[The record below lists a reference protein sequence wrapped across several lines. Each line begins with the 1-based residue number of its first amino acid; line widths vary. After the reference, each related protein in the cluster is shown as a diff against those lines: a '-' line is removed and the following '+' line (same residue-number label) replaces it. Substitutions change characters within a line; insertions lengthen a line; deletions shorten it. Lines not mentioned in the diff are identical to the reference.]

1 MAMRGL
7 LPTRLV
13 LDERESL
20 DSFLERL
27 AVANGFSPPYL
38 LRLLTAAERSDCPS
52 AAFMMIK
59 PDPLIITRIA
69 SFSGLDEVSVAQATL
84 VRFDD
89 GLPLYLDGL
98 DPLRRHTFRHVATQG
113 WFPQFGSQACPMCL
127 GEDGIWQL
135 EWRLPLAATCPHHGV
150 FLITRC
156 TGCGR
161 RFRTHRYSPLRPLA
175 GPQQLCANPVGLRN
189 PCRHSVLRHVS
200 ESAPPAVLNTATI
213 LRKALAGE
221 TVSMLG
227 RRVDPRLFLAETRH
241 LATLLL
247 HLLSQPDGPQLR
259 NWAETLHA
267 EARERTTNHRG
278 PRWAISPP
286 QSAVIRGQV
295 LTEATDMLQQ
305 THIDDAAT
313 RLGSWLGLIAEVG
326 NGPSAWLVNRTT
338 RTPTMDQLI
347 NATVRRRHHL
357 GRRLSKARTES
368 LQASSIPQLVD
379 ADIYSTCFGGMLG
392 GYEWTGRL
400 YVSLCLVRVV
410 ADVANWSDAASKISL
425 APAIGARAARAAS
438 ARMRVSPKAFAEAV
452 DAATHMLPCT
462 RNFREREARVR
473 ALTRNPDSWF
483 EAWRTT
489 TVPHRRPTSSP
500 YAITWMWCEVAQ
512 GLLDASPA
520 WPEPPAREIK
530 AAYRVFRDRLS
541 EPAQTALRS
550 LALDQSSPP
559 HPME

>member
-1 MAMRGL
+1 MRGL

-326 NGPSAWLVNRTT
+326 NGPSCNSQTGCE
-338 RTPTMDQLI
+338 
-347 NATVRRRHHL
+347 RR
-357 GRRLSKARTES
+357 G
-368 LQASSIPQLVD
+368 
-379 ADIYSTCFGGMLG
+379 
-392 GYEWTGRL
+392 
-400 YVSLCLVRVV
+400 
-410 ADVANWSDAASKISL
+410 
-425 APAIGARAARAAS
+425 
-438 ARMRVSPKAFAEAV
+438 
-452 DAATHMLPCT
+452 
-462 RNFREREARVR
+462 ER
-473 ALTRNPDSWF
+473 
-483 EAWRTT
+483 
-489 TVPHRRPTSSP
+489 
-500 YAITWMWCEVAQ
+500 
-512 GLLDASPA
+512 
-520 WPEPPAREIK
+520 K
-530 AAYRVFRDRLS
+530 
-541 EPAQTALRS
+541 
-550 LALDQSSPP
+550 
-559 HPME
+559 